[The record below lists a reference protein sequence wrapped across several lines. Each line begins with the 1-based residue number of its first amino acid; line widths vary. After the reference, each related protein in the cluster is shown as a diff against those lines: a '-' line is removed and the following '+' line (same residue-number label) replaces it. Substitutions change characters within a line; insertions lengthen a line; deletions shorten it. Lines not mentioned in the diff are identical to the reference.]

1 MAGQSLLLVAILAL
15 GTGPAYAQH
24 YEAGKSGRELFV
36 SNCSSCHPSS
46 RKLSDG
52 QSGRALYWFL
62 SQHYTTSR
70 AAAHEL
76 TTYLLSSNAGARRP
90 QRVPGPAA
98 AAAPPRP
105 PARVPTR

>member
-1 MAGQSLLLVAILAL
+1 MAGRSLLLVAILAL
-15 GTGPAYAQH
+15 GIGPAYAQH

-36 SNCSSCHPSS
+36 SNCSSCHRSS
-46 RKLSDG
+46 RNLSEDR
-52 QSGRALYWFL
+52 SGRSLYWFL

-76 TTYLLSSNAGARRP
+76 TTYLLSSNAGARKP
-90 QRVPGPAA
+90 QRVLGPAA
-98 AAAPPRP
+98 APRP